1 MGKIVLLDKVYED
14 VPREKLIELDI
25 TEEYDRLTEEAHKR
39 IKENRLREAQALLNA
54 RNCIY
59 LY

>member
-14 VPREKLIELDI
+14 IPREKLIELDI
-25 TEEYDRLTEEAHKR
+25 TEEYDRLTEEANKR
-39 IKENRLREAQALLNA
+39 IKENRVREAQALLNA
-54 RNCIY
+54 RNCIA